1 MRPDREPQ
9 QGECG
14 DDTEANRIGLDPG
27 LRKCAEAQDR
37 EGAVGKMHGGR
48 TEAGCEAGGRFASLM
63 LLGLG
68 TTMLIRIAQRML

>member
-1 MRPDREPQ
+1 
-9 QGECG
+9 
-14 DDTEANRIGLDPG
+14 
-27 LRKCAEAQDR
+27 
-37 EGAVGKMHGGR
+37 MHGGR